1 MSERHDQGP
10 KYTPA
15 EVQSSRRYFVEF
27 GGAMLGYVV
36 LLPSAILLIRRL
48 PEWRLGLALLPVA
61 PLALGLMA
69 VLRFLRRMDEFNRQL
84 QLEAIGFAF
93 GGGVMATMTY
103 GLLEALAGLPR
114 ISWTWVPVV
123 FLSLYGLGTG
133 VARWRYR

>member
-1 MSERHDQGP
+1 MSERHDKEP

-15 EVQSSRRYFVEF
+15 EVQSSRRYFAEF
-27 GGAMLGYVV
+27 GGAMLGYVI
-36 LLPSAILLIRRL
+36 LLPSAIILIRRL
-48 PEWRLGLALLPVA
+48 PEWRLGLALLPAV
-61 PLALGLMA
+61 PLALALMA

-93 GGGVMATMTY
+93 GGGVLATMTY
-103 GLLEALAGLPR
+103 GLLESLAGLPR

-123 FLSLYGLGTG
+123 FMSLYGLGTA